1 MSSIHFVGGE
11 KGGVGKSVFARLLSQ
26 YFLDRGRA
34 HVGLDAD
41 QSHPTLTRYY
51 ADYTRPLNLDHFE
64 SIDQVMEAAID
75 TDIDVLVDLPAQS
88 QRFLDRWID
97 DNAVLEMTDEVGIPV
112 YYWYVVDDGRDS
124 VGLYRDFLG
133 RYGNAVRPVLVMN
146 QGCGSDFS
154 AVDAVRRQAARPAQ
168 EQQAEAGD
176 AAEAVAA
183 DAVTTGILLPGLHA
197 GTMRKIDKLSF
208 SFWAAVNA
216 TDNAAGCLSLMERQR
231 AKVWQR
237 KAFAVI
243 AQVLD

>member
-64 SIDQVMEAAID
+64 SIDQVMDAAIENG
-75 TDIDVLVDLPAQS
+75 IDVLVDLPAQS

-97 DNAVLEMTDEVGIPV
+97 DNAVLEMTDEAGIPV
-112 YYWYVVDDGRDS
+112 FFWYVVDDGRDS
-124 VGLYRDFLG
+124 VGLYRDFLA

-146 QGCGSDFS
+146 QGCGSDFG
-154 AVDAVRRQAARPAQ
+154 AVDAVRRQGARLVQ
-168 EQQAEAGD
+168 EQADGGEV
-176 AAEAVAA
+176 AEAVVA
-183 DAVTTGILLPGLHA
+183 DAVTDGILLPGLHA

-216 TDNAAGCLSLMERQR
+216 TDSATGCLSLMERQR

-237 KAFAVI
+237 KAFAAI
-243 AQVLD
+243 AQVLA